1 VSIVPVQGRRRG
13 AWAAI
18 DPSIIDPT
26 IIDPTIAKQT
36 IAKQTIAGRRS
47 RGRRTAL
54 GHFDQL
60 PLIALGRRGAGGVLI
75 AQEPRR
81 NAQRFNLDLD
91 SQDFLLFHPKY
102 FVRIFH

>member
-1 VSIVPVQGRRRG
+1 VSIVPVQSSRRG

-18 DPSIIDPT
+18 DPSIIDPS
-26 IIDPTIAKQT
+26 IIDPS

-60 PLIALGRRGAGGVLI
+60 PLVPLGRRGAGGVLI

-91 SQDFLLFHPKY
+91 SLDFLLFHP
-102 FVRIFH
+102 